1 MTAQVFR
8 NSRRD
13 TLMSSSVSVTADTA
27 LSGAHRQAGAP
38 VAAFHPRE
46 WISCAKTVV
55 PRPDLCQVLVG
66 LDQAAH
72 RVWHITCPID
82 VPVEPSIL
90 ASEAGASSEAVVTV
104 RLGELLLAEDLITSA
119 QLEEALR
126 VQAANEGYAPL
137 GHILVTQNI
146 ITRDQLVSVLERHRR
161 SSKLGDLLLRS
172 RELSAEQL
180 ETALAEQRRSG
191 QALGEVLIR
200 LGLVSEERMRKALCR
215 QLHIQFFVL
224 DAIIIDPTLRNF
236 VNEKFAM
243 KHRIVS
249 LARVGNVLVVAMD
262 DPTQTWIL
270 DDLQRSTGL
279 KIEMI
284 TSNSAQITRALE
296 RLYRVDVT
304 PSLDSG
310 TTVDVIGEDADAD
323 MYGGSVAHQMDSADE
338 IVRKLLRVAVDRGAS
353 DIHLETVSSRLQ
365 ARFRIDGMLQHF
377 NLGTLGDDL
386 SRQRG
391 EVLSRIKILA
401 TLDIAE
407 RRRPQDGSFR
417 ARVEIDGRVVPMD
430 FRVSVI
436 PSYYGENAVIR
447 ILDPR
452 GAPDSLAALK
462 LASPVTERLEQL
474 IRSSAGTI
482 LVTGPTGSGKST
494 SLFAIMKSIYR
505 PELKIVTAEDPIEYV
520 CAQFAQ
526 HEVNERV
533 GNTFA
538 AYTRAFLRHDPEV
551 IMLGEIR
558 DPETAELA
566 FRAAQTGHL
575 VVSTLH
581 TNDALGAITRL
592 RDLGVDASVWTS
604 SLLGVLAQ
612 RLVREICW
620 NCKEEYA
627 PPTTLLS
634 RTFDI
639 VPRDFRWYRGV
650 GCATCHH
657 TGYRR
662 RVAISELWTPSLDDV
677 LLINQ
682 DAPLDTIFASAQK
695 NTYSMATDAS
705 SKLREHRTTLEE
717 LLRVLPPSAL
727 RELRTTLT

>member
-1 MTAQVFR
+1 MKRA
-8 NSRRD
+8 
-13 TLMSSSVSVTADTA
+13 
-27 LSGAHRQAGAP
+27 
-38 VAAFHPRE
+38 
-46 WISCAKTVV
+46 
-55 PRPDLCQVLVG
+55 
-66 LDQAAH
+66 
-72 RVWHITCPID
+72 
-82 VPVEPSIL
+82 IL
-90 ASEAGASSEAVVTV
+90 AAGGASEVASTT
-104 RLGELLLAEDLITSA
+104 RLGELLLAENLVTSA
-119 QLEEALR
+119 QVDEALR
-126 VQAANEGYAPL
+126 VQASSEEYAPL
-137 GHILVTQNI
+137 GHILVTQKI
-146 ITRDQLVSVLERHRR
+146 ITRDQLLSVLERHRR

-172 RELSAEQL
+172 RELTASQL
-180 ETALAEQRRSG
+180 ETALAEQCRSG
-191 QALGEVLIR
+191 QALGAVLIR
-200 LGLVSEERMRKALCR
+200 LGLVSEDRMRQALCR
-215 QLHIQFFVL
+215 QLHIRFFEL
-224 DAIIIDPTLRNF
+224 DAIIIDPSLRNF

-243 KHRIVS
+243 KHRMVP
-249 LARVGNVLVVAMD
+249 LARVGNLLVVALD
-262 DPTQTWIL
+262 DPTQTWII

-279 KIEMI
+279 KMEVI

-296 RLYRVDVT
+296 RLYRVDAT
-304 PSLDSG
+304 ANLISG
-310 TTVDVIGEDADAD
+310 TTVDVIGEDADID
-323 MYGGSVAHQMDSADE
+323 MYSTSAMRQMDSADE

-353 DIHLETVSSRLQ
+353 DIHLETVSNRLQ
-365 ARFRIDGMLQHF
+365 TRFRIDGMLQHF
-377 NLGTLGDDL
+377 NLGTLDDDL
-386 SRQRG
+386 GRQRG

-417 ARVEIDGRVVPMD
+417 ARVETDGRVVPMD

-436 PSYYGENAVIR
+436 PGYYGENAVIR

-462 LASPVTERLEQL
+462 LATPVTERLEQL

-494 SLFAIMKSIYR
+494 TLFAIMKSIYH
-505 PELKIVTAEDPIEYV
+505 PEIKIVTAEDPIEYV
-520 CAQFAQ
+520 CAQFCQ

-538 AYTRAFLRHDPEV
+538 TYTRAFLRHDPEV

-575 VVSTLH
+575 LLSTLH

-592 RDLGVDASVWTS
+592 IDLGVDASVCTS

-620 NCKEEYA
+620 NCKQEYA
-627 PPTTLLS
+627 PPAALLS
-634 RTFDI
+634 ATFEM

-662 RVAISELWTPSLDDV
+662 RVAITELWTPGLDDV

-682 DAPLDTIFASAQK
+682 DAPFDTIAASARK
-695 NTYSMATDAS
+695 NTYSMATDALT
-705 SKLREHRTTLEE
+705 KLREQRTTLEE

-727 RELRTTLT
+727 RELRTTLI

>member
-1 MTAQVFR
+1 M
-8 NSRRD
+8 
-13 TLMSSSVSVTADTA
+13 
-27 LSGAHRQAGAP
+27 
-38 VAAFHPRE
+38 AAFHPRE

>member
-1 MTAQVFR
+1 M
-8 NSRRD
+8 
-13 TLMSSSVSVTADTA
+13 
-27 LSGAHRQAGAP
+27 
-38 VAAFHPRE
+38 
-46 WISCAKTVV
+46 
-55 PRPDLCQVLVG
+55 
-66 LDQAAH
+66 
-72 RVWHITCPID
+72 
-82 VPVEPSIL
+82 
-90 ASEAGASSEAVVTV
+90 TV

-137 GHILVTQNI
+137 GHILVTQKI

-243 KHRIVS
+243 KHRIVP

>member
-1 MTAQVFR
+1 
-8 NSRRD
+8 
-13 TLMSSSVSVTADTA
+13 MSSSVSVTADTA

-243 KHRIVS
+243 KHRIVP

>member
-1 MTAQVFR
+1 M
-8 NSRRD
+8 
-13 TLMSSSVSVTADTA
+13 
-27 LSGAHRQAGAP
+27 
-38 VAAFHPRE
+38 
-46 WISCAKTVV
+46 
-55 PRPDLCQVLVG
+55 
-66 LDQAAH
+66 
-72 RVWHITCPID
+72 
-82 VPVEPSIL
+82 
-90 ASEAGASSEAVVTV
+90 TV